1 VAEPGTVEAW
11 IVDETHRTYERLK
24 NMDPATRLR
33 LRARATREAAQ
44 VESAWARFGRE
55 QGREAPR
62 ALSAISLDSLT
73 NQVVVGPFL
82 TTAWDQ
88 GTTTAP
94 FTYNLYTPA
103 IVGVGGCAR
112 TYAGCTATATAQ
124 LMKFWNWP
132 PTGTGSH
139 SYAWNG
145 QSLSAD
151 FTRTYNWGSMP
162 ASLSASSTSTQIDAV
177 ARLMFDV
184 GIAMDMDYSCTG
196 SAASVSDA
204 VSNGLPTY
212 FRYRWMV
219 QSMAR
224 RDYTGDQFFRIM
236 RADVDLGRPVMLG
249 VWSATAGHAVVV
261 DGYQVFTDSTS
272 QVHVNLGWGGAYTGW
287 YDVTNN
293 WSTGY
298 NWIASTQVAYR
309 GIEPDDGVVRGPG
322 GPVLLGPAGAIDPV
336 PPTIAWL
343 AVPGATRYRVIA
355 YQGWSDPA
363 NPATGTV
370 VYHADSI
377 TAQQAGCGS
386 GFRNCSWVADGAIP
400 ASVPIAFTVGAT
412 NDIDPDWDDGAPY
425 LQFTIARVGAPIS
438 GDVGQASVTMTA
450 PVHPNGRAT
459 TAYFEYG
466 VTTGYGSTT
475 PPQDLGAG
483 TTTVTLTA
491 SLSSLTCGTTY
502 HYRAV
507 AADSGG
513 TTAGADATFTTLP
526 CGAPVLVTAGAKHTC
541 VLTAGGGVT
550 CWGANDSGQ
559 IGDRTTTDRLWPVP
573 VTGFATGVA
582 AIEAGDS
589 HTCLLTTAGAVR
601 CWGANEHGQLG
612 DGTTT
617 TRTTPVAVNGLAAGV
632 TAIAAGHGHT
642 CAVTV
647 SGGVK
652 CWGANDAGQLGD
664 GTTTDRPTPVTVSGL
679 ASGVLAVTAG
689 ANHTCALMNVGSVK
703 CWGSNWNGQ
712 LGNGTTGQPS
722 VPVQVSGLTS
732 GVAAVTAGA
741 SHTCAVMTTGGVM
754 CWGGNTAGQLGDRT
768 TTARSVPVAVIGLAP
783 GVTAIAGG
791 SSHTCALTAGG
802 GIQCWG
808 GDDYGQNGNGTWG
821 WTFFPVSVTGLT
833 AGVAAIE
840 AGDNHTCAV
849 TMGGGLACWGANG
862 SGQLGDG
869 TTTNRDAPTAVVHL
883 VPPCIFSIAPSSAS
897 PSFPADSQPVTITTA
912 PRGCAGDGWTASG
925 NGSWLT
931 ASPASGTGPG
941 PVTVSWAWNAA
952 YTPRSG
958 SATVAGV
965 SFAVTQRAT
974 PPPTCTGFTID
985 PTSASPAYAAGQQVV
1000 NLTGVPDGCVGVSW
1014 TAAGNG
1020 SWLTV
1025 SPTSGTGPGPVTVS
1039 WTQNQVEAPRSDSAA
1054 IAGSAFSVTQAALPP
1069 VIFTDDPL
1077 LARTT
1082 AVKVVH
1088 LVELRAA
1095 ISQLRARH
1103 GLGPFNWTDP
1113 TLAAG
1118 VTIVKAVHLT
1128 ELRAALNEVYAAA
1141 GREAPA
1147 YTGTIN
1153 AGVTTITAAHIN
1165 ELHAAILAIW

>member
-1 VAEPGTVEAW
+1 
-11 IVDETHRTYERLK
+11 
-24 NMDPATRLR
+24 
-33 LRARATREAAQ
+33 
-44 VESAWARFGRE
+44 
-55 QGREAPR
+55 
-62 ALSAISLDSLT
+62 
-73 NQVVVGPFL
+73 
-82 TTAWDQ
+82 
-88 GTTTAP
+88 
-94 FTYNLYTPA
+94 
-103 IVGVGGCAR
+103 
-112 TYAGCTATATAQ
+112 
-124 LMKFWNWP
+124 
-132 PTGTGSH
+132 
-139 SYAWNG
+139 
-145 QSLSAD
+145 
-151 FTRTYNWGSMP
+151 MP

-204 VSNGLPTY
+204 VSFGLPTY

-236 RADVDLGRPVMLG
+236 RADVDLGRPVVLG

-322 GPVLLGPAGAIDPV
+322 GPVLLGPVGAIDPV
-336 PPTIAWL
+336 LPTIAWL

-438 GDVGQASVTMTA
+438 SDVGQASVTMTA

-459 TAYFEYG
+459 TVYFEYG

-475 PPQDLGAG
+475 PAQDLGAG

-507 AADSGG
+507 VADSGG

-559 IGDRTTTDRLWPVP
+559 LGDGTTTDRLWPVP

-601 CWGANEHGQLG
+601 CWGANDSGQLGDGTMTDCTAPVAVTGLATGVTAIAAGDSHTCAVTTAGGVKCWGDNTNRQLG

-617 TRTTPVAVNGLAAGV
+617 TRITPASVNGL
-632 TAIAAGHGHT
+632 T
-642 CAVTV
+642 
-647 SGGVK
+647 
-652 CWGANDAGQLGD
+652 
-664 GTTTDRPTPVTVSGL
+664 
-679 ASGVLAVTAG
+679 SGVLAVTAG
-689 ANHTCALMNVGSVK
+689 AMHTCALTNVGSVK
-703 CWGSNWNGQ
+703 CWGANWNGQ
-712 LGNGTTGQPS
+712 LGVGTTGQPS
-722 VPVQVSGLTS
+722 VPVQVSGLTG
-732 GVAAVTAGA
+732 GVASVTAGA
-741 SHTCAVMTTGGVM
+741 GHTCAVMTTGGVM
-754 CWGGNTAGQLGDRT
+754 CWGGNTAGQLGDST

-791 SSHTCALTAGG
+791 NSHTCALTAGG
-802 GIQCWG
+802 GIRCWG

-821 WTFFPVSVTGLT
+821 WTSFPVSVTGLT

-869 TTTNRDAPTAVVHL
+869 TTTNRDTPTAVVHM

-897 PSFPADSQPVTITTA
+897 PGFQAGSQPVTIMTA

-931 ASPASGTGPG
+931 ASPASGTGTG
-941 PVTVSWAWNAA
+941 PVTVSWAWNEDYA
-952 YTPRSG
+952 PRSG

-965 SFAVTQRAT
+965 SFAVTQGAT
-974 PPPTCTGFTID
+974 PPPTCMGFTID
-985 PTSASPAYAAGQQVV
+985 PTSASPAYAAGQRVV
-1000 NLTGVPDGCVGVSW
+1000 SVTGVPSGCVGGYW
-1014 TAAGNG
+1014 TAAGNA

-1039 WTQNQVEAPRSDSAA
+1039 WTQNPVEAPRSDSAT
-1054 IAGSAFSVTQAALPP
+1054 IAGSSFAVNQAAVPP

-1095 ISQLRARH
+1095 IGQLRARH
-1103 GLGPFNWTDP
+1103 GLGPFGWTDP
-1113 TLAAG
+1113 TLVAG
-1118 VTIVKAVHLT
+1118 VTVVKAVHLA

-1147 YTGTIN
+1147 YTGTIG